1 MRKSFSRNM
10 LRLNGVTEQE
20 ILETIKKMREN
31 PIKTV

>member
-1 MRKSFSRNM
+1 MKKSLSRHT

-20 ILETIKKMREN
+20 ILETIQEMCKN

>member
-1 MRKSFSRNM
+1 MRKSFSRHT

-20 ILETIKKMREN
+20 ILETIQEMRKN